1 MMLASRLGCPS
12 SLKTPNKENT
22 GLKDSQCQNGQVPLF
37 GRQSEQ
43 LTVAK
48 SWEFI
53 KAMQE
58 LRDTWR

>member
-1 MMLASRLGCPS
+1 MMPPSRLDCPL